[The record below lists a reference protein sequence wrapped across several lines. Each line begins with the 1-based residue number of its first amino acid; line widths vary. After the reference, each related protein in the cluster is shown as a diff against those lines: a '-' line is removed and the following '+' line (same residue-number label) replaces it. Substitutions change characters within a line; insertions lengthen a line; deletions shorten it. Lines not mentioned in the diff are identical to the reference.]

1 MLAAGARRC
10 HAFAVANEKEA
21 VQLRNVQKATKV
33 VVAIALGLLVYT
45 FFKYDPTLVKVRAG
59 AWVIAGLLSVAEAMI
74 LKKIGAKS
82 GNAWINAA
90 IYIAVA
96 FVPILRGR

>member
-1 MLAAGARRC
+1 M
-10 HAFAVANEKEA
+10 
-21 VQLRNVQKATKV
+21 QLRNIQKATKV

-59 AWVIAGLLSVAEAMI
+59 AWIIAAIMSGVEAMI
-74 LKKIGAKS
+74 LRKIGAKS
-82 GNAWINAA
+82 GNAWINAL
-90 IYIAVA
+90 IYLAVA